1 MTARRRLIAAGA
13 LAAIGISAPLA
24 ALAAGP
30 EPVDGP
36 VRSSVAGVGV
46 GPDLDGI
53 GGGSGQHLVCYAPG
67 FAEYTICIDYPG

>member
-1 MTARRRLIAAGA
+1 MSVRRRLIVAAA
-13 LAAIGISAPLA
+13 LAAVGTAAPLT

-30 EPVDGP
+30 EPVDSP
-36 VRSSVAGVGV
+36 LRSSVAGVGT

-67 FAEYTICIDYPG
+67 FAEYTICVDYPG